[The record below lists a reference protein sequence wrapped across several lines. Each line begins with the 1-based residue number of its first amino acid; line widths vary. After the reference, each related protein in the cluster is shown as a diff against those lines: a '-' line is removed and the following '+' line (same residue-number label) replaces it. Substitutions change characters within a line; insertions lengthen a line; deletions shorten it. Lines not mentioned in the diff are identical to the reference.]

1 MTSETYF
8 DKLKQIDFYSKE
20 IHPELIPF
28 VGTDYSKYRILQI
41 GESHFISNY
50 PEGSHGKHGNV
61 HNRTNVITLDDFNGW
76 WNGELS
82 ERLREQKGSFN
93 TNGVVNYYIGGHRDR
108 SDVIFT
114 NPLKSFCKVV
124 TPDEAFETIS
134 N

>member
-50 PEGSHGKHGNV
+50 PEGSHGMAPHMGCDMLVNLFYKHGSS
-61 HNRTNVITLDDFNGW
+61 W
-76 WNGELS
+76 
-82 ERLREQKGSFN
+82 RLA
-93 TNGVVNYYIGGHRDR
+93 
-108 SDVIFT
+108 
-114 NPLKSFCKVV
+114 
-124 TPDEAFETIS
+124 AFD
-134 N
+134 